1 MLKTATERAVAG
13 SRSSSASGLL
23 PVLPAGVPVLVA
35 ALAAPPSCWAE
46 GRRRE
51 RATAA
56 EPDDAS
62 QSDRRED
69 ALNVW
74 IAIGLTAVGCYA
86 VKLAGLLV
94 PAGAL
99 ERPLVRR
106 LAALLPVAL
115 LAALTAQQT
124 FAEGTTL
131 VLDARAAGLAAAAL
145 ALLLRAPFLVV
156 VAAAVAGHRGVRALG
171 G

>member
-1 MLKTATERAVAG
+1 M
-13 SRSSSASGLL
+13 
-23 PVLPAGVPVLVA
+23 
-35 ALAAPPSCWAE
+35 
-46 GRRRE
+46 
-51 RATAA
+51 
-56 EPDDAS
+56 
-62 QSDRRED
+62 
-69 ALNVW
+69 NIW
-74 IAIGLTAVGCYA
+74 IAIGVTALGCYA

-124 FAEGTTL
+124 FADGRTL
-131 VLDARAAGLAAAAL
+131 VLDARAVGLAAAAV
-145 ALLLRAPFLVV
+145 ALMLRAPFLVV
-156 VAAAVAGHRGVRALG
+156 VGAAVAVTAGVRALG